1 MAICFF
7 FPFLTFCQDVLLTS
21 KTSTPFDLES
31 QTAIFEDKTSQ
42 LPFLEVQKQT
52 FTPFKKDGF
61 LFPFS
66 DHIFWVK
73 FTVKNAD
80 SEQEN
85 WILNWDNFLAENVHF
100 YVQQENG
107 SFKLIKK
114 GALTPKPKYIRD
126 TPHISF
132 KLKPGQTKTIYVKV
146 ESQRGQYAYLTLYT
160 AETFTEYKFG
170 VFTKESFFNGLII
183 LRLFY
188 VILLALFV
196 VKEESFRAYSALLVT
211 RSLAYWGLLG
221 ILGGVFTNHLSAV
234 IIINFLAYHIL
245 PIGQVL
251 AVRAILPLHRFPAFV
266 KILFNFVIGITLLLS
281 VCIVLD
287 YRWYWLKASTYLVIF
302 TQLFIFGLYVV
313 AVFRKYVINW
323 YYSVPFLLGIGS
335 YIFIQMRLVG
345 WLDFSW
351 IYSFATL
358 CFISEVFVFGIFL
371 SRIILN
377 YEKAKVSSEKQ
388 LLFNQEQT
396 GRLQELDQL
405 KTNFFTNIS
414 HEFRTPLTLLVG
426 PLADLRKKYPT
437 ESFIPVM
444 QRNVARLQSLINQ
457 LLDLSKLEAKQLE
470 VEAREGDL
478 AVFLQQLFASF
489 ESLAQGRKIIFNHA
503 QSHAQFSAFFDADKV
518 EKIVTNLLSNAFKF
532 TPANGRVNV
541 RVEYSETEMTL
552 KVQDSGI
559 GIDAERLIR
568 IFDRFY
574 QAQTDNQRNYE
585 GTGIGL
591 ALVKELVDV
600 LKGEISVASEVG
612 KGTVFTVKLRMDA
625 NHPFADNRV
634 QTADKQLVGVKELK
648 AGQAEQTFPVLSEVS
663 LAALSSPLL
672 LIVEDNPDL
681 RAYVRTIFEPNYHI
695 LEAIDGQDGLQK
707 AFEQVPDVVICDLM
721 MPRLDGL
728 SFCEM
733 LKTDVRTNHIPVI
746 MLTAKAT
753 LDDRLKGLQLGADDY
768 LSKPFN
774 REELEIRIGN
784 LLKQRETLRQK
795 YVQQVSKISSVTT
808 KEKNFSLDEQ
818 FLQKAREMA
827 EMHLGDSSFDVE
839 RFSKEMN
846 MSRTNLHRKLKALT
860 DVSTTEFIRNIR
872 LQRAAQLLKQHKGTV
887 SDIAYQVGFE
897 SLPYFSKSFQEQFG
911 VPPSEYARTGEL

>member
-1 MAICFF
+1 MFLLKKRVFCFPSRIIF
-7 FPFLTFCQDVLLTS
+7 F
-21 KTSTPFDLES
+21 
-31 QTAIFEDKTSQ
+31 
-42 LPFLEVQKQT
+42 
-52 FTPFKKDGF
+52 G
-61 LFPFS
+61 
-66 DHIFWVK
+66 VK

-80 SEQEN
+80 STREN

-107 SFKLIKK
+107 AFELIKK
-114 GALTPKPKYIRD
+114 GALTPKPNYIRD
-126 TPHISF
+126 TPHIFF
-132 KLKPGQTKTIYVKV
+132 KLKPGQTKTIFVKV
-146 ESQRGQYAYLTLYT
+146 DSQRGQYAYLTLYT

-170 VFTKESFFNGLII
+170 VFKKESFFNGLII

-196 VKEESFRAYSALLVT
+196 VKEEAFRAYSALLVT

-221 ILGGVFTNHLSAV
+221 ILGGVFTNHLPAV

-266 KILFNFVIGITLLLS
+266 KILFNLVIGITLLLS
-281 VCIVLD
+281 VCIVFD

-302 TQLFIFGLYVV
+302 TQLFIFGLYIV

-396 GRLQELDQL
+396 NRLQELDQL

-489 ESLAQGRKIIFNHA
+489 ESLAQERKIIFNHA
-503 QSHAQFSAFFDADKV
+503 QSHSNFPTFFDADKV
-518 EKIVTNLLSNAFKF
+518 EKMVTNLLSNAFKF
-532 TPANGRVNV
+532 TPANGRVSV
-541 RVEYSETEMTL
+541 RVEYSPPAPDGGEKSNSPIGADRRCGWGAVIT
-552 KVQDSGI
+552 VSDSGI
-559 GIDAERLIR
+559 GIDAERLPR

-600 LKGEISVASEVG
+600 LKGEISVESEVG
-612 KGTVFTVKLRMDA
+612 KGTVFTLKFRVDSHRLLA
-625 NHPFADNRV
+625 NNRV
-634 QTADKQLVGVKELK
+634 QSIDKQWIGASKSEGDLL
-648 AGQAEQTFPVLSEVS
+648 EQNSSIPPNVS
-663 LAALSSPLL
+663 LTASSSPLL

-681 RAYVRTIFEPNYHI
+681 RAYVRTIFEASYQI

-774 REELEIRIGN
+774 REELEIRVGN
-784 LLKQRETLRQK
+784 LLKQREILRQK
-795 YVQQVSKISSVTT
+795 YVRQVSKTASVATEE
-808 KEKNFSLDEQ
+808 KELSLDEQ

-827 EMHLGDSSFDVE
+827 EIHLGDSSFDVE
-839 RFSKEMN
+839 QFSKEMN

-860 DVSTTEFIRNIR
+860 DASTTEFIRNIR

-911 VPPSEYARTGEL
+911 MSPSEYARTSEV